1 MAIAGCWLKL
11 GYRLGWL
18 RKTSRILCSAHP
30 SSLPYFGS
38 NQACVHSSLLESR
51 LPTAFMLVL
60 LALQPRELFFL
71 GPRSGVLYMGLK
83 PVTPPVIPLLFLSPF
98 PGAQVP
104 TRLVL
109 FSSYPV
115 LCGSFLQLWLYRSL
129 SVNLRLGLVSCF
141 QPLFLMDV
149 VCILISLFSYS
160 CEVEG
165 LFRWHSSQW

>member
-1 MAIAGCWLKL
+1 MCAFLTIGVQASYSLHVSLASPPAKGTLLPGSQIWGALY
-11 GYRLGWL
+11 GAQ
-18 RKTSRILCSAHP
+18 TSHSP
-30 SSLPYFGS
+30 GMVS
-38 NQACVHSSLLESR
+38 VH
-51 LPTAFMLVL
+51 
-60 LALQPRELFFL
+60 
-71 GPRSGVLYMGLK
+71 
-83 PVTPPVIPLLFLSPF
+83 VIPLLFLSPF

-115 LCGSFLQLWLYRSL
+115 LCGSFLQLWLYSL
-129 SVNLRLGLVSCF
+129 SVNLRLGLVSYF
-141 QPLFLMDV
+141 QHLFLIDV